1 MQLKRGVLVMAVSA
15 ALSACGGGGGGGGGG
30 GSFGNPFIRS
40 EVPYHTPTRVD
51 TYQPLVGTGFNNAIQ
66 DIYTK
71 DLNNDTVQEVII
83 GGRQTQ
89 PATQA
94 TWRDTAL
101 QVFGWN
107 TGSFAKETS
116 TWFSGTDNQIR
127 GTEPAIRFGDFNGDG
142 KIDMFVAPSTDMTH
156 YGPGIVYFN
165 NGTTAFTKTTLN
177 LGDVWAHDA
186 VVKDINNDGY
196 ADIITSD
203 YGRKMTI
210 SYGSSARTFTTYT
223 GAIGTSGASS
233 ISVAD
238 YLNNGTQTI
247 VLTDANSNVT
257 SDTKLYSFSTA
268 SGEIALTEV
277 ATLPASRF
285 HQAKWSTQL
294 AASPTA
300 PHAVRNLSM
309 DFNGDGK
316 MDIVVLDSLN
326 GANGVVYS
334 EVQFL
339 KNNGSGSFTD
349 VTDTVLTKYTTT
361 SMTSYQP
368 VLVDVNND
376 GLMDILLSSSTS
388 ATSAMAPVATR
399 VLIRTQEGNFVES
412 YTDVFKDFQTQIRN
426 ATTNPNNTLQT
437 VNVVMG
443 PSSELYLV
451 STVEYQDSG
460 TYKSAVYLSKIGST
474 GTVNAQSTIAA
485 LQQAWPYMSSV
496 QANEVLART
505 SMLNLNSTPILDW
518 ESLWRPVGS
527 LGITLDGRAGAR
539 IPLNGF
545 LSVPGMKNDLLNN
558 ISTVDEL
565 GRHFQVNLTAMNYKP
580 TVMPARYSLMPTDS
594 TQNWSSRFVNGYHY
608 DMPGMS
614 LRSDNAHEYSASLTN
629 RQFGG
634 DGPWTYRIGMA
645 RMMGSPWVAFSG
657 VFGSVQ
663 NTDMI
668 DVTANRVWLSKDKES
683 ALFAQGG
690 IIQATTNFHNGL
702 VTKIDPLYAGY
713 ATAGYQ
719 DKKWSLYAGIQP
731 TVFAGGLDL
740 KLPTSVDTNGTM
752 HYTNNRV
759 NVRND
764 IVTYAGFERRWMPFR
779 DQTVKFS
786 GVVNDQGAYQTGVSY
801 RIDF

>member
-1 MQLKRGVLVMAVSA
+1 MQLERSILVTAVAA
-15 ALSACGGGGGGGGGG
+15 ALSACGGGGGGSGGG
-30 GSFGNPFIRS
+30 FGNPFIRN

-51 TYQPLVGTGFNNAIQ
+51 TYQPLIGTGFNNAIQ

-71 DLNNDTVQEVII
+71 DLNNDNVQEVII

-94 TWRDTAL
+94 NWRDSAL
-101 QVFGWN
+101 QIFGWN

-116 TWFSGTDNQIR
+116 RWFSGTDNQIR

-203 YGRKMTI
+203 YGHKMTV
-210 SYGSSARTFTTYT
+210 SYGSSTGTFTTYT
-223 GAIGTSGASS
+223 GVIGTTGASS

-238 YLNNGTQTI
+238 YLANGTQTI
-247 VLTDANSNVT
+247 VLSDANSNVT

-268 SGEIALTEV
+268 TGSVVLTEV

-285 HQAKWSTQL
+285 HLAKWSTQL

-300 PHAVRNLSM
+300 PHAVRNINM

-316 MDIVVLDSLN
+316 MDIIVLDSLN
-326 GANGVVYS
+326 GANGTVYS

-339 KNNGSGSFTD
+339 KNNGSGLFTD
-349 VTDTVLTKYTTT
+349 VTDTVLSGYTTT

-368 VLVDVNND
+368 VMVDINND
-376 GLMDILLSSSTS
+376 GLTDILLSSATS

-399 VLIRTQEGNFVES
+399 VLIQTREGTFVES
-412 YTDVFKDFQTQIRN
+412 YANVFKDFQTQIRN
-426 ATTNPNNTLQT
+426 ATANPNDTLQT

-443 PSSELYLV
+443 PNSELYLV

-460 TYKSAVYLSKIGST
+460 TYKSAVYLSKIGSA
-474 GTVNAQSTIAA
+474 GTVNAQATIAT
-485 LQQAWPYMSSV
+485 LQQVWPYMSSV

-505 SMLNLNSTPILDW
+505 SQLNLNGAPVLDW

-527 LGITLDGRAGAR
+527 LGITLDGRNGTR
-539 IPLNGF
+539 VPLVGF
-545 LSVPGMKNDLLNN
+545 LSVPGMKNDLLKN
-558 ISTVDEL
+558 ISTVDDL
-565 GRHFQVNLTAMNYKP
+565 GRHFQVNLSVMNYTP
-580 TVMPARYSLMPTDS
+580 TIMPARYSMMPTDS

-614 LRSDNAHEYSASLTN
+614 LRSDNAHEYSASFTN
-629 RQFGG
+629 KQFGG
-634 DGPWTYRIGMA
+634 EGPWTYRMGMS
-645 RMMGSPWVAFSG
+645 RMRGSPWLAFSG
-657 VFGSVQ
+657 VFGSVEH
-663 NTDMI
+663 TDML
-668 DVTANRVWLSKDKES
+668 DMTATRVWLNKDRES
-683 ALFAQGG
+683 AWFAQGG
-690 IIQATTNFHNGL
+690 VIQATTNFHNGL

-713 ATAGYQ
+713 ATVGYQ
-719 DKKWSLYAGIQP
+719 DSKWSLYAGVQP
-731 TVFAGGLDL
+731 TIFSGSLDL
-740 KLPTSVDTNGTM
+740 KLPSSVDMQGTM
-752 HYTNNRV
+752 HYTNNKV

-764 IVTYAGFERRWMPFR
+764 IVTYTGFERRWMPFK
-779 DQTVKFS
+779 DQTVKFT